1 MAEEANPFLCSSRLA
16 GSSMS
21 RCSLNSFCLSPLCLL
36 VKLVSIC
43 SRRWRL
49 NFFWKIHG
57 LAFSSNILS
66 GIILLK
72 EILKGKPGGN
82 ESNVSKH
89 ILRGSWIPFPK
100 SRKKKKNPQHFH
112 SRSLTFDLGPGGL
125 DSSFYVGNW
134 CLLAGVLV
142 EGKCLLAQRGYSK
155 RAFFLPFCQ
164 DMLLVP
170 YAHFVPFFLF
180 AEYTGGVWPSRIF
193 CPSKVPGFWLAEE
206 QTGGIPA
213 HSSHS
218 RRY

>member
-100 SRKKKKNPQHFH
+100 SRKKKKKTLNISILDPWLLTWALGAWTHHFM
-112 SRSLTFDLGPGGL
+112 
-125 DSSFYVGNW
+125 
-134 CLLAGVLV
+134 LV
-142 EGKCLLAQRGYSK
+142 ID
-155 RAFFLPFCQ
+155 AFWLVFWWKESVFLPSVVTQRELFS
-164 DMLLVP
+164 
-170 YAHFVPFFLF
+170 FLS
-180 AEYTGGVWPSRIF
+180 AKICY
-193 CPSKVPGFWLAEE
+193 
-206 QTGGIPA
+206 
-213 HSSHS
+213 
-218 RRY
+218 